1 MNELEFTAQVK
12 NEELR
17 YSCLQLAKE
26 ILLYRN
32 PTGQIDQDQV
42 IELANKYYNWIKQN

>member
-1 MNELEFTAQVK
+1 MSGLEFDMQKQNT
-12 NEELR
+12 ELK

-32 PTGQIDQDQV
+32 PTGQINPDEV
-42 IELANKYYNWIKQN
+42 MELATKYYNWIKQN

>member
-1 MNELEFTAQVK
+1 MNEQ
-12 NEELR
+12 ELYVQKQNTELK

-32 PTGQIDQDQV
+32 PTGQIDQDEV
-42 IELANKYYNWIKQN
+42 ITLADKYYNWIRNN

>member
-1 MNELEFTAQVK
+1 MSELEFDVQKQNT
-12 NEELR
+12 ELK

-32 PTGQIDQDQV
+32 PTGQIDPNE
-42 IELANKYYNWIKQN
+42 IMELATKYYNWIKNN

>member
-1 MNELEFTAQVK
+1 MNEQ
-12 NEELR
+12 ELYVQKQNTELK

-32 PTGQIDQDQV
+32 PTGQINPDEV
-42 IELANKYYNWIKQN
+42 MELATKYYNWIKQN